1 MLLSFEDGD
10 TSTGTWCNEFWGCFF
25 GSCPSGAHPVL
36 PDGFPHFMGVGLG
49 TVSCAAHA
57 PLLLL
62 WVWQGAN
69 EDAAG
74 MRGCGAKP
82 NGLVWYPG
90 WHRAGEAES
99 SSQINVAA
107 SHLSREIA

>member
-1 MLLSFEDGD
+1 MLLSSEDGD

-25 GSCPSGAHPVL
+25 GSCPGGAHPVL
-36 PDGFPHFMGVGLG
+36 PEGFPHFMGVGLG

-74 MRGCGAKP
+74 MRGSGAKP
-82 NGLVWYPG
+82 NGLVWVP
-90 WHRAGEAES
+90 E
-99 SSQINVAA
+99 VAQSWGGRTIFA
-107 SHLSREIA
+107 NKCGCISLEP